1 MVGVN
6 IPVVKVR
13 FSREAM
19 TEQQWKNLGS
29 LLACA
34 AILALIALVLIQQ
47 SWVNHRPVE
56 AAILPAGVFARA
68 KLFSSRMSNFVHSRR
83 LDLLLAIFPFHKSKK
98 PIQTC
103 IGKRG
108 REFITLMS

>member
-19 TEQQWKNLGS
+19 TEQQRKNLGS

-34 AILALIALVLIQQ
+34 AILALIALVLLA
-47 SWVNHRPVE
+47 RFDGFE
-56 AAILPAGVFARA
+56 AVSETELPKQIDFIHIAEHTSG
-68 KLFSSRMSNFVHSRR
+68 NFKKRFTLRDRQERIEAVREARR
-83 LDLLLAIFPFHKSKK
+83 LAR
-98 PIQTC
+98 
-103 IGKRG
+103 GKRV
-108 REFITLMS
+108 TS

>member
-19 TEQQWKNLGS
+19 TEQQRKNLAS

-47 SWVNHRPVE
+47 SWVKHRPVE
-56 AAILPAGVFARA
+56 AAHERA
-68 KLFSSRMSNFVHSRR
+68 TE
-83 LDLLLAIFPFHKSKK
+83 
-98 PIQTC
+98 Q
-103 IGKRG
+103 
-108 REFITLMS
+108 